1 MFSSYSSE
9 TITVTTTGPAS
20 RKSGPAEQKPAPRK
34 PVKIS
39 FDGQKPAAEPAVPET
54 VEDAV
59 ETSAPV
65 SEPAAEAP
73 SEPVAAPE
81 PAVSS
86 GPTKAEVA
94 LANEVKRINAEYANY
109 RARVQR
115 ADAAASGL
123 AVKDTLEKLLP
134 VLDDISAARKYG
146 DLEEGPFASISNKL
160 STVLSDLG
168 LEVLGEIGEEFNP
181 EIHEALIRQPNEEIP
196 EDHVAMI
203 LREGYRIG
211 DRLIRAAQVV
221 VSAG

>member
-9 TITVTTTGPAS
+9 TITVTTTGPEA
-20 RKSGPAEQKPAPRK
+20 KSETGPVPRK

-39 FDGQKPAAEPAVPET
+39 FDNQDAPSEPSVAETIEDAPET
-54 VEDAV
+54 PE
-59 ETSAPV
+59 PV
-65 SEPAAEAP
+65 SEPVTEAKP
-73 SEPVAAPE
+73 EPVA
-81 PAVSS
+81 PA
-86 GPTKAEVA
+86 GPSKAEAA

-109 RARVQR
+109 RNRSQR
-115 ADAAASGL
+115 DNAAASGL

-160 STVLSDLG
+160 SAILGDIG

-181 EIHEALIRQPNEEIP
+181 EIHEALIRQPNEEIL

-203 LREGYRIG
+203 LREGYRVG